1 MTCILQ
7 MVNGDVLHSYKHIG
21 HKRTLQSTVVQSASV
36 KCLNMSWLDTV
47 EEILDLVISY
57 FSSPNINALVFLF
70 LFLITLHMRNK
81 ILFLLKRTPEQQ
93 GCPYIASIHYYTCIC
108 PYIAS
113 IHYYTCIL
121 FSRWLPRIWE
131 IKFYTRNN
139 TNSNSK
145 NIQI

>member
-57 FSSPNINALVFLF
+57 FSSPNITALVFLF

-81 ILFLLKRTPEQQ
+81 ILYLLKGTSEQQ
-93 GCPYIASIHYYTCIC
+93 GC

-139 TNSNSK
+139 TNSNGK

>member
-1 MTCILQ
+1 
-7 MVNGDVLHSYKHIG
+7 
-21 HKRTLQSTVVQSASV
+21 
-36 KCLNMSWLDTV
+36 
-47 EEILDLVISY
+47 
-57 FSSPNINALVFLF
+57 
-70 LFLITLHMRNK
+70 LITLHMRNK

-93 GCPYIASIHYYTCIC
+93 GCPYIASIHYYTCICPYIASIHYYTCIC